1 MTNWTNTLA
10 QFSAVIRTGADF
22 ASGEIICS
30 RYSEARGIEVY
41 RNNYRGNLHD
51 ALTGAYPVI
60 RLLVGED
67 FFRLLAKFFIEKH
80 PSRSGNMHRYGSEMA
95 EFLTNFENTQH
106 LAYLPDMARLEW
118 AYHHAYFADDVMP
131 FDLTSLAMVAPESYG
146 ELRWHLNPGCTLFTS
161 MYPIAA
167 IWQAHQNGAPADFH
181 IDWNS
186 GGENLLVHRNEL
198 SVKIIHIAAASHHWL
213 VLLQQGNAMGIAT
226 NETLSVFPDF
236 DLATTLRHWLA
247 QGVLINFDTSNV
259 TPAED
264 PRPVI

>member
-1 MTNWTNTLA
+1 MTSWIDTLA

-22 ASGEIICS
+22 TSGEITCPG
-30 RYSEARGIEVY
+30 YSEARGIEVY

-51 ALTGAYPVI
+51 ALSGAYPVI

-67 FFRLLAKFFIEKH
+67 FFRLLAKRFIEKH

-95 EFLTNFENTQH
+95 EFLTNFENTQD

-118 AYHHAYFADDVMP
+118 AYHHSYFADDVMP

-146 ELRWHLNPGCTLFTS
+146 ELRWHLDPGCTLCTS

-167 IWQAHQNGAPADFH
+167 IWQAHQNGASVDFH
-181 IDWNS
+181 IDLNS
-186 GGENLLVHRNEL
+186 GGENLLVHRSEL
-198 SVKIIHIAAASHHWL
+198 NVNIISIAAASHHWL
-213 VLLQQGNAMGIAT
+213 VQLQQCNAMGRAT
-226 NETLSVFPDF
+226 NETLSIFPDF

-259 TPAED
+259 SL
-264 PRPVI
+264 PVI